1 MGNSKKS
8 SKFFNEVSLVELSL
22 IDKSSFNPRKK
33 FDEEALYEL
42 SESIK
47 KQGVLQPIKIRPVSA
62 TNRYEIVFGER
73 RYRAALIAGLEKIP
87 AMISSMTDDEAEDA
101 AIVENLHRKDVA
113 PLEEAEAYSRLIEK
127 GRDDI
132 DSLVVKFGKKK
143 EYVKGRLQL
152 LNLIADFR
160 ELLDAENINLGVAGV
175 LASYEQ
181 ELQQDIFDNH
191 FGQKCA
197 PYALWNNY
205 RASQLQKTINDV
217 YSTKLGNYLFDKAE
231 CMSCQFNTATFSLFA
246 CEDCTGKCL
255 KKECLRKKLVA
266 YIVEN
271 AIKLQQENP
280 ELQMCC
286 DSVWATNQ
294 EAIEQLTEK
303 GFEVQTVRL
312 LDSYLYAEPEF
323 PNRDDFETEEEYED
337 VLNEYEE
344 EYADYQSELTER
356 DERLASGEIRAYIQI
371 ADKYARIAYAEVDE
385 TLEGTA
391 EDNTQEKTEES
402 SSSDVEIKHNPEVEK
417 LQKKIARNN
426 ELCSEKIVE
435 RQKELIKKMDIP
447 SCTISDVEIALMYSF
462 MAKRMDTKSYEKLE
476 LGKEVYKTDYM
487 DFLELTE
494 EKKNIIERSFIASHL
509 KEAYIHGIKAQESSP
524 LRVFL
529 NLHEA
534 EEVENIDIEL
544 RSVYKNRNNRLHERI
559 EAMNEKD

>member
-1 MGNSKKS
+1 MN
-8 SKFFNEVSLVELSL
+8 
-22 IDKSSFNPRKK
+22 
-33 FDEEALYEL
+33 
-42 SESIK
+42 
-47 KQGVLQPIKIRPVSA
+47 
-62 TNRYEIVFGER
+62 
-73 RYRAALIAGLEKIP
+73 
-87 AMISSMTDDEAEDA
+87 
-101 AIVENLHRKDVA
+101 
-113 PLEEAEAYSRLIEK
+113 
-127 GRDDI
+127 
-132 DSLVVKFGKKK
+132 
-143 EYVKGRLQL
+143 
-152 LNLIADFR
+152 
-160 ELLDAENINLGVAGV
+160 
-175 LASYEQ
+175 
-181 ELQQDIFDNH
+181 
-191 FGQKCA
+191 
-197 PYALWNNY
+197 
-205 RASQLQKTINDV
+205 
-217 YSTKLGNYLFDKAE
+217 
-231 CMSCQFNTATFSLFA
+231 CQFNTATFSLFA

-391 EDNTQEKTEES
+391 EDNTREKTEES

-476 LGKEVYKTDYM
+476 LGKEAYKTDYM
-487 DFLELTE
+487 DFLELSE
-494 EKKNIIERSFIASHL
+494 DKKNIIERSFIASHL
-509 KEAYIHGIKAQESSP
+509 KEVYIHGIKAQESNP

-544 RSVYKNRNNRLHERI
+544 RSVYKNRNNRLQERI

>member
-47 KQGVLQPIKIRPVSA
+47 KQGVLQPIKIRPVSV

-402 SSSDVEIKHNPEVEK
+402 SSSDVEYNPEVEK

-487 DFLELTE
+487 DFLELAE

-544 RSVYKNRNNRLHERI
+544 RSVYKNRNNRLQERI

>member
-33 FDEEALYEL
+33 FNEEALYEL

-231 CMSCQFNTATFSLFA
+231 CMNCQFNTATFSLFA

-391 EDNTQEKTEES
+391 EDNTREKTEES

-487 DFLELTE
+487 DFLELAE

-544 RSVYKNRNNRLHERI
+544 RSVYKNRNNRLQERI

>member
-33 FDEEALYEL
+33 FNEEALYEL

-231 CMSCQFNTATFSLFA
+231 CMNCQFNTATFSLFA

-391 EDNTQEKTEES
+391 EDNTREKTEES

-476 LGKEVYKTDYM
+476 LGKEAYKTDYM
-487 DFLELTE
+487 DFLELSE
-494 EKKNIIERSFIASHL
+494 DKKNIIERSFIASHL
-509 KEAYIHGIKAQESSP
+509 KEVYIHGIKAQESNP

-544 RSVYKNRNNRLHERI
+544 RSVYKNRNNRLQERI
-559 EAMNEKD
+559 EAINEKD